1 VTTSSAVAL
10 LVSTAACITDLRS
23 RRIPNVLTFGGA
35 AAALG
40 FHLVT
45 GGPAGLLQAGL
56 GWVVGAAVFFIPFAL
71 GGMGGG
77 DIKLLAALGA
87 WLGPIPALWMAA
99 YTGMAGAI
107 MAILVATAHG
117 YLGKAV
123 KNVGLLLTHWRV
135 MGIGP
140 VEEISL
146 AGSKGPKLAY
156 ALPILSGTVLT
167 IWLH

>member
-1 VTTSSAVAL
+1 VVASSAVAL
-10 LVSTAACITDLRS
+10 FVSTAACVTDLKS
-23 RRIPNVLTFGGA
+23 RRIPNVLTFGAA
-35 AAALG
+35 AAALV

-45 GGPAGLLQAGL
+45 AGAAGLVQSGL
-56 GWVVGAAVFFIPFAL
+56 GWIVGAGVFFIPFAL
-71 GGMGGG
+71 GGIGGG
-77 DIKLLAALGA
+77 DVKLLAALGA
-87 WLGPIPALWMAA
+87 WLGPIPALWLAA
-99 YTGMAGAI
+99 YTGMAGAV
-107 MAILVATAHG
+107 MAIVVAMAHG
-117 YLGKAV
+117 YLGQAL

-140 VEEISL
+140 VEEITL